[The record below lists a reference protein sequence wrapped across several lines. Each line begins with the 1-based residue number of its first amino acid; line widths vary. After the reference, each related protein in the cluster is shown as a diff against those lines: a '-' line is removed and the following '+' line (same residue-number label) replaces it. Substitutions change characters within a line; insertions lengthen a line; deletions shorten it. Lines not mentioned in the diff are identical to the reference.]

1 MGLERLLLT
10 LRNQGVILSE
20 EESCDVYLVPMGEA
34 AAEKAFALTSALRQE
49 GISAQTD
56 VMGRSLRAQM
66 KYADKIN
73 AKFTIVIGD
82 NEIADGLADVKNM
95 KTGEKTRIALTDT
108 FAENFST
115 LLLDSLFAGDGMDE
129 LF

>member
-1 MGLERLLLT
+1 MPDTHDLHPPEVST
-10 LRNQGVILSE
+10 
-20 EESCDVYLVPMGEA
+20 A
-34 AAEKAFALTSALRQE
+34 ADKAFELTAALRQE
-49 GISAQTD
+49 GIAAQTD

-66 KYADKIN
+66 KYADKMN

-82 NEIADGLADVKNM
+82 NEIADGLADIKNM

-115 LLLDSLFAGDGMDE
+115 LLLDSLFAGEDTESLLG
-129 LF
+129 